1 MTDKELEKIY
11 NEAYRA
17 VYWTSMA
24 LMKNESDAEDIVQ
37 DTFISLIESYD
48 TIKDKTKV
56 LPWLKKVAAN
66 KSLNRLKLTRTFNA
80 DDEFLDNVEA
90 VPDDFLP
97 QTIVESSEM
106 RRIVMGIIENSLSDD
121 IRMTLILYYFD
132 EMSIREI
139 SEALNVPQGTVSWRL
154 NFAKKKIKKE
164 VEKYEKDN
172 DTKLYMALP
181 FLTELFMK
189 EAEQVPF
196 KPMPATLIKLSA
208 SHTAPH
214 SGAATNAVSETIK
227 KGTGLIMKK
236 AIIGISAAVV
246 SAGLVTG
253 GIVYVVNHK
262 DEGKDISK
270 ETKIENTVDSVESA
284 DSIEETQNVSITETS
299 DDTAITESE
308 SAVSDGLVS
317 VGTTI
322 TANPNQVITDDSI
335 FLDMDGMTADEVVE
349 NIWKSTR
356 VSVGLSEDEYIERL
370 VFPEDK
376 TLYSTLPFN
385 WMMSDFADRS
395 AYFSHLNLFVTNENN
410 VITEISDSAYVDMRV
425 HFTDDDFGK
434 EVFEKLM
441 DKYVSE
447 GYELQSDNLDSPI
460 ADRDVVFKG
469 LFARIILSEGPDYTT
484 INITIPLS

>member
-97 QTIVESSEM
+97 QTIVESSET
-106 RRIVMGIIENSLSDD
+106 RKIVMGIIENSLSDD

-132 EMSIREI
+132 ELSIREI

-164 VEKYEKDN
+164 VEKYENDN

-196 KPMPATLIKLSA
+196 KPMPASLIKLSA
-208 SHTAPH
+208 SQTAPH
-214 SGAATNAVSETIK
+214 TGAATKAVSATIK

-236 AIIGISAAVV
+236 VIFGITAAVV
-246 SAGLVTG
+246 SVGIITG

-262 DEGKDISK
+262 DEGKDKDKKS
-270 ETKIENTVDSVESA
+270 KIERSEDDEEDIKNDIVSEGNSEEVSDSGSGDDDEVPEGYMTFEEIQDLYDNVPEEWCTDWTALGENEVMKIESRGIYVKKYFMGLKVIEPLIVFKITNTSDQVIEWEFDYIKPDVDDKGTEGGRWADIEPGETIYRCLQIPVNNSTLTGDDYKILDQIGSAFVRCDSVDPDTYASLG
-284 DSIEETQNVSITETS
+284 DSIELTV
-299 DDTAITESE
+299 D
-308 SAVSDGLVS
+308 
-317 VGTTI
+317 
-322 TANPNQVITDDSI
+322 
-335 FLDMDGMTADEVVE
+335 
-349 NIWKSTR
+349 
-356 VSVGLSEDEYIERL
+356 Y
-370 VFPEDK
+370 
-376 TLYSTLPFN
+376 
-385 WMMSDFADRS
+385 
-395 AYFSHLNLFVTNENN
+395 TNE
-410 VITEISDSAYVDMRV
+410 
-425 HFTDDDFGK
+425 
-434 EVFEKLM
+434 
-441 DKYVSE
+441 
-447 GYELQSDNLDSPI
+447 ELPE
-460 ADRDVVFKG
+460 F
-469 LFARIILSEGPDYTT
+469 
-484 INITIPLS
+484 